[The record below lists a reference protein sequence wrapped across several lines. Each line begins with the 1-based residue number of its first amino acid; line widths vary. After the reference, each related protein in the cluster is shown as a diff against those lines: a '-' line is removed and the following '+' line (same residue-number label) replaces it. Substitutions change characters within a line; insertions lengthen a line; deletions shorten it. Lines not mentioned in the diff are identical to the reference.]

1 MMIGNRW
8 VENAYLKV
16 LNSIQ
21 LTGANWTVVPGNITT
36 GLTEKGILKGLN
48 AAGGN
53 NAVAVVAIQVL
64 VDGAPIHQG
73 DFRVYEDPTVW
84 FAGNQQPTTMPMPE
98 LDIPTDSCVELMVR
112 LEAGGAVELRFDLFM
127 IAYEVKD
134 WERAMQPVCFVPDV
148 VGRQRESG

>member
-1 MMIGNRW
+1 MLIGNRW
-8 VENAYLKV
+8 VENAYLKI

-21 LTGANWTVVPGNITT
+21 VAGANWVVIPGQLTT
-36 GLTEKGILKGLN
+36 SLAERGVLKGLN

-64 VDGAPIHQG
+64 VDGSPVHQG

-98 LDIPTDSCVELMVR
+98 LDIPTDSVIELMVR

-127 IAYEVKD
+127 IAYQVKD
-134 WERAMQPVCFVPDV
+134 WEAAVQPVCFIDDV
-148 VGRQRESG
+148 VGRRRE

>member
-1 MMIGNRW
+1 MLIGNRW

-16 LNSIQ
+16 LNTLQIA
-21 LTGANWTVVPGNITT
+21 GAAWVVCPGNITT
-36 GLTEKGILKGLN
+36 GLSEKGILKGLN

-53 NAVAVVAIQVL
+53 NAVSVVAIQVL

-98 LDIPTDSCVELMVR
+98 LDIPTDSCVEIMIR
-112 LEAGGAVELRFDLFM
+112 LEAGGAVELRYDLFM
-127 IAYEVKD
+127 ICYEVESWKQ
-134 WERAMQPVCFVPDV
+134 AVQPVCYVEDV

>member
-1 MMIGNRW
+1 MLIGNRW

-21 LTGANWTVVPGNITT
+21 VAGANWIVIPGQLTT
-36 GLTEKGILKGLN
+36 GLAERGVLKGLN

-53 NAVAVVAIQVL
+53 NAVSVVAIQVL
-64 VDGAPIHQG
+64 VDGSPIHQG

-98 LDIPTDSCVELMVR
+98 LDIPTDSTIELMVR

-127 IAYEVKD
+127 IAYQIRD
-134 WERAMQPVCFVPDV
+134 WDAAVQPVCFIDDV
-148 VGRQRESG
+148 VGRRRE